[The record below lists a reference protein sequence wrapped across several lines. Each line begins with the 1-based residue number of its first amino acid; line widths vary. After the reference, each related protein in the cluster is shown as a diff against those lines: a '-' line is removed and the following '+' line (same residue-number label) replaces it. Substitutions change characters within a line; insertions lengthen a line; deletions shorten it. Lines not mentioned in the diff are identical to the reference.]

1 VTAGQSGVFDVER
14 LRREFDATFALPR
27 GEGAR
32 ADADYLLI
40 RAGGKPYA
48 VALAEI
54 GGVLADVAVT
64 RVPSAVAGL
73 LGIAGLRGEIVPV
86 FELAV
91 LIGGAATAE
100 PGRWLLLR
108 AGASP
113 IGFAFGVLE
122 GHVRR
127 RREELLADSG
137 RSEGFFSGAVERDG
151 YWPIIGVERLAATLA
166 EHSSRK
172 RQEKET

>member
-1 VTAGQSGVFDVER
+1 VTAGQADVFDVER

-27 GEGAR
+27 GEGTR

-48 VALAEI
+48 IALAEV

-64 RVPSAVAGL
+64 RVPSPVTGL

-86 FELAV
+86 FELAA
-91 LIGGAATAE
+91 LIGGTGTPE
-100 PGRWLLLR
+100 PGRWILLR
-108 AGASP
+108 AGAAP
-113 IGFAFGVLE
+113 IGFSFGVLE

-127 RREELLADSG
+127 RREELLADGG
-137 RSEGFFSGAVERDG
+137 RSEGFFSGAVEREG
-151 YWPIIGVERLAATLA
+151 YWPIIGIERLVATLGA
-166 EHSSRK
+166 HSSRK
-172 RQEKET
+172 SQGKGT